1 MFREFLCNTSWKAT
15 VRSETCLQMTNGL
28 RGYAWSTVHFLYHF
42 GRFRLN
48 HQLSSIILPHERA
61 NGNPNFL
68 DFMNIIGF
76 WLKKTV
82 PAGLSRAHFLC
93 ASNQVTDESRPMAT
107 RGYWGQ
113 HPPNVFFAPPNFV
126 ASIKI
131 CFEHNKSRTLYPLK
145 TYFAPKKLN
154 TWLRVCRRPSLSM
167 ELIETKERQTA
178 ILTSTS

>member
-1 MFREFLCNTSWKAT
+1 VLGCSAGRAANSIKYRGLGYNVPRISLQHFLKGDSAFRNLFADDQWIEGVC
-15 VRSETCLQMTNGL
+15 
-28 RGYAWSTVHFLYHF
+28 AWSTVHFLYHF

-82 PAGLSRAHFLC
+82 PAGLSRAHFLY

-113 HPPNVFFAPPNFV
+113 HPPSVFVPHQ
-126 ASIKI
+126 I
-131 CFEHNKSRTLYPLK
+131 L
-145 TYFAPKKLN
+145 
-154 TWLRVCRRPSLSM
+154 LRP
-167 ELIETKERQTA
+167 
-178 ILTSTS
+178 